1 MKIIHFAI
9 ALSMVSALSLGI
21 SGIIMAA
28 EGSTGIYA
36 YENTYENNGN
46 QPCDPPLKQTGTRD
60 KRVVVVLAQLPA
72 SETASGFL
80 GGHRHDA

>member
-28 EGSTGIYA
+28 EGGTGIYA
-36 YENTYENNGN
+36 YENNGN